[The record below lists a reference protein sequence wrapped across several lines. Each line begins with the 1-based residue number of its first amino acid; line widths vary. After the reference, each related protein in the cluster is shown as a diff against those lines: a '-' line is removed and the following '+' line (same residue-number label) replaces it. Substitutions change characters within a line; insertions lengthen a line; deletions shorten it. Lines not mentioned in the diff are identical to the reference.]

1 MTKFK
6 KGDKVKIIDGDNHK
20 FTEQLIGEIGE
31 VVVELGE
38 KHDEA
43 IGVAIE
49 DNDNTTDCWWFEEN
63 LLEHLEGTKTI
74 QQTKSNDGMIY
85 NEYTNRHVWF

>member
-6 KGDKVKIIDGDNHK
+6 KGDKVRILDGNNHK

-31 VVVELGE
+31 VVSELSE
-38 KHDEA
+38 KYPDV

-49 DNDNTTDCWWFEEN
+49 DDNNTDLWWFEEN
-63 LLEHLEGTKTI
+63 LLEHLEGTKTT